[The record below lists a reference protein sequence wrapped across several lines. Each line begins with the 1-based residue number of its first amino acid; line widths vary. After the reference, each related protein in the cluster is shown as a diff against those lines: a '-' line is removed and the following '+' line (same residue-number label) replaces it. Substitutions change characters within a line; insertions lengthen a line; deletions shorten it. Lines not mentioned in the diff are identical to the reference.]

1 MSITVYGIA
10 ASRASRP
17 LWLLEELGVPYTHVR
32 TDYRT
37 GEPRLP
43 EFLAINPN
51 GHIPALRDEDTIVWE
66 SMACT
71 LYLARKFASHAG
83 LNFGA
88 QTLAEEA
95 QLLRWTFWTVTEV
108 EKDALTVLMHRMVMP
123 ADRRDAQLAEQA
135 EKRLLVPLR
144 VLNAHLE
151 QQAYVAADRFTVADI
166 NVASVVTWVRPTP
179 ALLEAVP
186 AVNNW
191 LANCLARPAQKR
203 VREMASA
210 DSRKS

>member
-17 LWLLEELGVPYTHVR
+17 LWLLEELGIPYTHVR

-37 GEPRLP
+37 GEPRQA

-51 GHIPALRDEDTIVWE
+51 GHIPAVRDDDTVVWE
-66 SMACT
+66 SMACN
-71 LYLARKFASHAG
+71 LYLARKFASQAG
-83 LNFGA
+83 LNLGA
-88 QTLAEEA
+88 QDLAEEA
-95 QLLRWTFWTVTEV
+95 QLLRWTFWTVTEL

-144 VLNAHLE
+144 VLNSHLE
-151 QQAYVAADRFTVADI
+151 QQAYVAANRFTVADI
-166 NVASVVTWVRPTP
+166 NVASVVSWTRPAP
-179 ALLEAVP
+179 ALLAAVP
-186 AVNNW
+186 ALSLW
-191 LANCLARPAQKR
+191 LDKCLGRPAQKR